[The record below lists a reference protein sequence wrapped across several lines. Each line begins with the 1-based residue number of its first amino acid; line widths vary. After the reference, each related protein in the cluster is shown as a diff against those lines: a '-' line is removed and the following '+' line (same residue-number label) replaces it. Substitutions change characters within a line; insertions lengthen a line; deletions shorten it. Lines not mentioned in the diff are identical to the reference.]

1 MALRSRFALLAPIHL
16 NHNSFFNEIDRLSDM
31 MRKLAN
37 VLKLWLAVLLA
48 LPGCAL
54 RDRPSPLATPTDDI
68 EHYRNVATE
77 IEYPDEPAP
86 LNPQALENL
95 PPSSIG
101 ENGAP
106 DYWDLKLEEAMQI
119 ALENSK
125 VLRDLGGTLLRTPSL
140 VRSVEQPAISESDP
154 RFGIEAALAEFDAQF
169 GARVRAEKNNRA
181 VNNVFLGGGT
191 TQIKQDLA
199 VFQTQITKRS
209 VAGTQLAIRHNTDY
223 DANNEPANLF
233 PSAWNTNI
241 EMEARQPLLRDGGV
255 TFNRIQGPNG
265 VPGFANGVLIARIN
279 TDVTLAEFE
288 AGVRDFA
295 SNVENAYWDLY
306 LAYRDLDAKIHARDS
321 ALESWRRVNALFTAG
336 RAGGEAEKEA
346 EAREQFYR
354 FQEEVQN
361 SLAGRLID
369 GTQTY
374 NGSSGGTQRQIQGV
388 RVAERRLR
396 LLMGLPISDG
406 RLIRPSDE
414 PKMAKVIFDWE
425 EVLQEA
431 LARRVE
437 LRRQRW
443 QIKRR
448 ELELI
453 ASRNFLLP
461 NLDVVGLY
469 RWRGFGRDLLG
480 HENATDGEFSSA
492 YQNFLS
498 GDFQEWNLGMEFNVP
513 LGFRR
518 GNAAVRNAQL
528 LLARERS
535 LLAEQERS
543 VAHDLTNNI
552 ADAER
557 AYEVAQTS
565 FNRRRAAHEQL
576 GSMQAAFDS
585 DQVPFFQVLDA
596 QRRLAES
603 ETRFS
608 LAQVDYALAV
618 KNVHFEK
625 GSLLDYNQIF
635 LSEGPWPS
643 KAYRDATRL
652 KSQNRILNYAIE
664 PGFISNGPIEQG
676 TNAPQPDPA
685 ATIDTEPVPAE
696 PVTPKT
702 TEVTPSSEPA
712 PPEPLPPP
720 DKVLPAPQ

>member
-1 MALRSRFALLAPIHL
+1 MGPRL
-16 NHNSFFNEIDRLSDM
+16 NNAVKI
-31 MRKLAN
+31 
-37 VLKLWLAVLLA
+37 WLAVTLA

-54 RDRPSPLATPTDDI
+54 LDKPPAPSLPADDL
-68 EHYRNVATE
+68 EHYRTVATE
-77 IEYPDEPAP
+77 IEYPDEPVPA
-86 LNPQALENL
+86 NHQALENL
-95 PPSSIG
+95 SPDAIG
-101 ENGAP
+101 QTGP
-106 DYWDLKLEEAMQI
+106 VDYWDLTLEEAMQL
-119 ALENSK
+119 ALDNSK
-125 VLRDLGGTLLRTPSL
+125 VLRDLGGTLLRTPAL
-140 VRSVEQPAISESDP
+140 VRSVQQPAISESDP

-169 GARVRAEKNNRA
+169 GARVAAEKNNRA
-181 VNNVFLGGGT
+181 VNNVFFGGGT
-191 TQIKQDLA
+191 TKIKQDLL
-199 VFQTQITKRS
+199 VFQTQIAKRS
-209 VAGTQLAIRHNTDY
+209 VAGTELVIRHNTDY
-223 DANNEPANLF
+223 DANNEPANTF
-233 PSAWNTNI
+233 PSAWNTNL
-241 EMEARQPLLRDGGV
+241 ELEARQPLLQGGGV
-255 TFNRIQGPNG
+255 AFNRIQGPNG

-279 TDVTLAEFE
+279 TDTSLAEFE

-306 LAYRDLDAKIHARDS
+306 LAYRDLDAKIRARDAS
-321 ALESWRRVNALFTAG
+321 LESWRRIHALFTAG

-346 EAREQFYR
+346 EGREQFFR

-369 GTQTY
+369 GTQRF

-406 RLIRPSDE
+406 RLLRPSEE
-414 PKMAKVIFDWE
+414 PRMSKVLFDWE
-425 EVLQEA
+425 EVLNEA
-431 LARRVE
+431 LTRRVE

-443 QIKRR
+443 QVKRR

-453 ASRNFLLP
+453 AARNYMLP

-469 RWRGFGRDLLG
+469 RWRGFGHDLLG
-480 HENATDGEFSSA
+480 PQNDVDGQFSSA

-498 GDFQEWNLGMEFNVP
+498 GNFQEWNLGMEFNVP

-518 GNAAVRNAQL
+518 GNAAVRNAEL

-535 LLAEQERS
+535 LLMEQERS

-557 AYEVAQTS
+557 AYQVTQTS
-565 FNRRRAAHEQL
+565 FNRRRAAHAQL

-635 LSEGPWPS
+635 LAEGPWPD
-643 KAYRDATRL
+643 KAYYDATRL
-652 KSQNRILNYAIE
+652 KPHRRILNYAIE
-664 PGFISNGPIEQG
+664 PGFISNGPVEQG
-676 TNAPQPDPA
+676 TTLPMAEFVPP
-685 ATIDTEPVPAE
+685 PVAVPLL
-696 PVTPKT
+696 PHDQ
-702 TEVTPSSEPA
+702 PSSE
-712 PPEPLPPP
+712 PEPLPPP
-720 DKVLPAPQ
+720 NDDGSSAR

>member
-1 MALRSRFALLAPIHL
+1 MQSRLSKLLRLLLAG
-16 NHNSFFNEIDRLSDM
+16 S
-31 MRKLAN
+31 
-37 VLKLWLAVLLA
+37 LA

-54 RDRPSPLATPTDDI
+54 KDKPFLGGAPADDLT
-68 EHYRNVATE
+68 HYRNFATE
-77 IEYPDEPAP
+77 IEYPDEPVP
-86 LNPQALENL
+86 ENPQALENL

-101 ENGAP
+101 EDSTP
-106 DYWDLKLEEAMQI
+106 EYWDIKLEEAIQT
-119 ALENSK
+119 ALNNST

-140 VRSVEQPAISESDP
+140 IQSIQEPAIRESDP
-154 RFGIEAALAEFDAQF
+154 RFGIEAALSEFDAQF

-199 VFQTQITKRS
+199 IFQTQITKRS
-209 VAGTQLAIRHNTDY
+209 VAGTQLAIRHNTDR

-255 TFNRIQGPNG
+255 MFNRIQGPNG
-265 VPGFANGVLIARIN
+265 EPGFANGVLIARIN
-279 TDVTLAEFE
+279 TDLSLADFE
-288 AGVRDFA
+288 AGVRDFT

-306 LAYRDLDAKIHARDS
+306 LAYRDLDAKMRARDA
-321 ALESWRRVNALFTAG
+321 ALESWQRVNALFNAG

-346 EAREQFYR
+346 EAREQFFR

-369 GTQTY
+369 GTQTF

-396 LLMGLPISDG
+396 LLMGVPISDG
-406 RLIRPSDE
+406 RLLRPADE
-414 PKMAKVIFDWE
+414 PRMAKVVFDWE

-431 LARRVE
+431 LSRRVE
-437 LRRQRW
+437 LRKQRW
-443 QIKRR
+443 EVKRR

-453 ASRNFLLP
+453 ASRNFMLP

-480 HENATDGEFSSA
+480 GENATDGEFSSA

-528 LLARERS
+528 HLARERA
-535 LLAEQERS
+535 LLREQERS
-543 VAHDLTNNI
+543 IAHDLTNNI
-552 ADAER
+552 ADADR

-565 FNRRRAAHEQL
+565 YNRRLAAQQQL
-576 GSMQAAFDS
+576 GSMQAAFES

-596 QRRLAES
+596 QRRLAEA

-608 LAQVDYALAV
+608 MAQVDYALAV

-635 LSEGPWPS
+635 LSEGPWPN
-643 KAYRDATRL
+643 KAYHDAMRL
-652 KSQNRILNYAIE
+652 KSHRRLLNYAIE
-664 PGFISNGPIEQG
+664 PGFFSNGSVEQG
-676 TNAPQPDPA
+676 TTPPEGSMPPTA
-685 ATIDTEPVPAE
+685 AQSVPVEAIESPRAL
-696 PVTPKT
+696 
-702 TEVTPSSEPA
+702 
-712 PPEPLPPP
+712 PEPLPPIDGSFP
-720 DKVLPAPQ
+720 LAE